1 MYTCAFLPALALCI
15 ASCIHFPVQ
24 RCFYMYQ
31 ISSIIVRCQKND
43 VAKLLRSWFAHEES
57 LSVFPGDHET
67 PSGSITEHS
76 VTVDLTGRAHQ
87 GNRTKHPRLRV
98 SSVACRSYHMVF
110 RLRTRPRRPS
120 IRPSNSKPCL
130 PFQAHGSLH
139 GQDKYD
145 HRRHPHHIVHLYLVV
160 LSSSWAGTGCASVFV
175 CTPCSA
181 ISKFRKFVVCSWMLV
196 ERIDAS
202 RRM

>member
-43 VAKLLRSWFAHEES
+43 VAKLLRLWFAHEES

-76 VTVDLTGRAHQ
+76 VTVDLARRAQ
-87 GNRTKHPRLRV
+87 GNSTKHRRLRV

-110 RLRTRPRRPS
+110 RLGTGPRGPS

-130 PFQAHGSLH
+130 PSQAHGSLH

-145 HRRHPHHIVHLYLVV
+145 HRRHPHRIVHLYLVV
-160 LSSSWAGTGCASVFV
+160 LVVVMGWDGLCFGLCLHTVF
-175 CTPCSA
+175 SH
-181 ISKFRKFVVCSWMLV
+181 L
-196 ERIDAS
+196 
-202 RRM
+202 